1 VAPARSAHS
10 TATVRALCTGEGA
23 VVDAADDPVVGVAL
37 RVGVGIDRRLG
48 VDDRRRQCAGR
59 RLERGPGAQRFE
71 LAGAEP
77 DRLGALPRQVAVQAK
92 LALQLRRGQAR
103 DREDE
108 ERDQRLEQGGRRAA
122 WR

>member
-1 VAPARSAHS
+1 
-10 TATVRALCTGEGA
+10 VRVLRTGEGA

-37 RVGVGIDRRLG
+37 RVASASIVVSASTIGVGSD
-48 VDDRRRQCAGR
+48 AGR

>member
-1 VAPARSAHS
+1 MSASIVVSAS
-10 TATVRALCTGEGA
+10 TI
-23 VVDAADDPVVGVAL
+23 
-37 RVGVGIDRRLG
+37 GVGTG
-48 VDDRRRQCAGR
+48 AGR

-108 ERDQRLEQGGRRAA
+108 ERDQRLEQGGAA
-122 WR
+122 LREGERVAMVRSPSSCR